1 MMSPQLSSGVICR
14 ARTKAKTT
22 TKETLCP
29 SLRKLQA
36 RSSSR
41 TTLALRTR
49 FGVGVGV
56 ESSEVL
62 SRQVCCRRCLR
73 RRRTGRSAS
82 SPSRPDLADVAEEE
96 EELDQVISAYGRGA
110 PKLLLTRGRWQPVV
124 LERAEATNEI
134 ESIKLRGRLM
144 LKNTSKR
151 QELFIP
157 DITASAT
164 LLSRGPTEG
173 IRVRTKVI
181 KPLPPFGCAF
191 TTQVS
196 VVSFFLSILFYLWI
210 KKRMLTTILISQ
222 ISPRHDLADGYG
234 SPDSIPREDSYW
246 STYIV
251 QGRGKTFIDL
261 TVVIGVEETSRK
273 ARLSD
278 SEVNRLLT
286 LVTSCCIEVNYGCY
300 GPLGLAHC
308 KQHIVLPLHF
318 PDPSLPPRI
327 FNSSEFCETNENS
340 ENSGK
345 KAKKFSVYSIPTH
358 LLFHDDD
365 PLDVIAKYVKPH
377 AIPGDIL
384 AVAETP
390 LALMQGRY
398 RHPVW

>member
-1 MMSPQLSSGVICR
+1 M
-14 ARTKAKTT
+14 
-22 TKETLCP
+22 
-29 SLRKLQA
+29 
-36 RSSSR
+36 
-41 TTLALRTR
+41 
-49 FGVGVGV
+49 
-56 ESSEVL
+56 
-62 SRQVCCRRCLR
+62 
-73 RRRTGRSAS
+73 
-82 SPSRPDLADVAEEE
+82 
-96 EELDQVISAYGRGA
+96 
-110 PKLLLTRGRWQPVV
+110 
-124 LERAEATNEI
+124 
-134 ESIKLRGRLM
+134 
-144 LKNTSKR
+144 
-151 QELFIP
+151 
-157 DITASAT
+157 
-164 LLSRGPTEG
+164 
-173 IRVRTKVI
+173 
-181 KPLPPFGCAF
+181 
-191 TTQVS
+191 
-196 VVSFFLSILFYLWI
+196 
-210 KKRMLTTILISQ
+210 
-222 ISPRHDLADGYG
+222 
-234 SPDSIPREDSYW
+234 
-246 STYIV
+246 

-384 AVAETP
+384 TVAETP